1 MSRYRDREL
10 NTLGDVSR
18 GRSRTSVPESGPDSL
33 SAKSGGASL
42 SQRRGADSSAVL
54 SERVGPVL
62 AGGKRGLGRAAR
74 LGSSGGH
81 VAANILR
88 GRQREARAPL
98 HHSPRSLPRRERPP
112 LLPHTHTGPR
122 TSALSLPHTLCLVDP
137 LRVPT
142 DTDTTDTW
150 FVTPVPRSG
159 FPCAL
164 GSTDSCTTTV
174 HMKPFSASV
183 LQDPSGVFATTTKI
197 CTDGGSRQ
205 AHAHNPSTLTVATP
219 LLLGT
224 SAAGRTPKS
233 PPPNLCRPR
242 ARYRHRAIAPP
253 ILRASCFG
261 R

>member
-1 MSRYRDREL
+1 MYLADVAAPRFRNQDRIPFRL
-10 NTLGDVSR
+10 NLGVLHLVSAV
-18 GRSRTSVPESGPDSL
+18 VPAP
-33 SAKSGGASL
+33 
-42 SQRRGADSSAVL
+42 AVL

-88 GRQREARAPL
+88 GRDRERLAPL
-98 HHSPRSLPRRERPP
+98 SIIPP
-112 LLPHTHTGPR
+112 VRYRDASVPHYYLTHTGPR
-122 TSALSLPHTLCLVDP
+122 TRTSALPHTLSLVDP
-137 LRVPT
+137 RRVPT